1 MTYDQ
6 IVKYFKAKFP
16 EDRGA
21 GAASAARELGYSR
34 YSLYFWRDNG
44 IPLRTQQLISAKT
57 GGALLPNERHA
68 KKPVKR

>member
-16 EDRGA
+16 DESGI
-21 GAASAARELGYSR
+21 GAATAARELGYSKF
-34 YSLYFWRDNG
+34 SLYHWRDAG

-57 GGALLPNERHA
+57 GGALLANERHA
-68 KKPVKR
+68 KKPVKS